1 MITGGID
8 CDILNASSIKENARD
23 ATSTP
28 LPKAIITAMVFL
40 ESLVVSASRQPNS
53 SGTLTTNPQNREPA
67 ILVRSAAILLLP
79 SLHVYLA

>member
-8 CDILNASSIKENARD
+8 CDILNASSIKEKARD

-28 LPKAIITAMVFL
+28 LPKAIITAIVLL
-40 ESLVVSASRQPNS
+40 ESLVVSASRQPKS
-53 SGTLTTNPQNREPA
+53 RGTLTTNPQNREPA
-67 ILVRSAAILLLP
+67 ILVRSTAILLFT

>member
-8 CDILNASSIKENARD
+8 CDILNASSIKKKQEMPQVRC
-23 ATSTP
+23 
-28 LPKAIITAMVFL
+28 LPKAIITAIVFL

-53 SGTLTTNPQNREPA
+53 RGTLKTNPQNREPA
-67 ILVRSAAILLLP
+67 ILVRSAANLLLI